1 MSHARTGAI
10 IGAISIDPRV
20 RLPPLDEVLRHWPQI
35 EAHLRRATE
44 RTGCYEPIDLL
55 RMAFAGA
62 VGIWLCEGRK
72 GIEAAVVT
80 EVKQYP
86 RKRILDVLFAGG
98 GNMAEWMPELRVAID
113 KHAREMGCDHIASIA
128 RKGWI
133 KAWPGRAT
141 GDVVIVRGL
150 GEP

>member
-1 MSHARTGAI
+1 V
-10 IGAISIDPRV
+10 RV
-20 RLPPLDEVLRHWPQI
+20 HLPPLDVILNHWPQI
-35 EAHLRRATE
+35 EAYLRKATE

-55 RMAFAGA
+55 RLAFAGA
-62 VGIWLCEGRK
+62 VGIWLCQGRK
-72 GIEAAVVT
+72 GIEAVVVT

-98 GNMAEWMPELRVAID
+98 GNMKEWMPELRLAID
-113 KHAREMGCDHIASIA
+113 KHAREMGCDHIASIC
-128 RKGWI
+128 RPGWV

-141 GDVVIVRGL
+141 GDIVVVRSS